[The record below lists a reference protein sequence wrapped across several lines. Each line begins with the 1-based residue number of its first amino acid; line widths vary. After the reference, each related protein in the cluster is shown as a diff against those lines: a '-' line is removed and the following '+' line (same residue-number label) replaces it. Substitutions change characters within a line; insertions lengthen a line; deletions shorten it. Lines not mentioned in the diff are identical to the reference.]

1 MDDGSNS
8 WEAWALGPSSRAPPA
23 GHRTIGFHDP
33 SIPARKKAPAHHTRP
48 GVGTRSSWPR
58 QPTGGDGLSRHDGS
72 PVDKTWFSC
81 RYGAPRATLGRNP
94 PSRRPPWAVFRNR
107 WERAADAGGS
117 GNSEGART
125 EINCFSKRHLET
137 PQPRLVFQQE
147 ERVAAET
154 GEERCKIIQKQAL
167 PLRSLR
173 VHYNQRKERAAGR
186 YRPSHHHP
194 AASYAGTDGLHKAA
208 RATGCHGGR
217 GRHHVRAGERVDQAQ
232 LPFQKTPPKT
242 AKTRVDLPQPS
253 RLDRLLDASTR
264 EEQRR
269 RGPGSQTYRR
279 RQTRCFCGFHRPIP
293 SKKKQTDGLS
303 QPLIR
308 TPGDA
313 HPPNPSSYQGAG
325 QQRFVLFTKTR
336 VVRGT
341 RKSRT
346 RAIDNRIPPVWISDT
361 RMTRI
366 RMESAIN

>member
-1 MDDGSNS
+1 M
-8 WEAWALGPSSRAPPA
+8 
-23 GHRTIGFHDP
+23 
-33 SIPARKKAPAHHTRP
+33 
-48 GVGTRSSWPR
+48 
-58 QPTGGDGLSRHDGS
+58 
-72 PVDKTWFSC
+72 
-81 RYGAPRATLGRNP
+81 
-94 PSRRPPWAVFRNR
+94 
-107 WERAADAGGS
+107 
-117 GNSEGART
+117 
-125 EINCFSKRHLET
+125 
-137 PQPRLVFQQE
+137 
-147 ERVAAET
+147 
-154 GEERCKIIQKQAL
+154 
-167 PLRSLR
+167 
-173 VHYNQRKERAAGR
+173 
-186 YRPSHHHP
+186 
-194 AASYAGTDGLHKAA
+194 HKAA

-232 LPFQKTPPKT
+232 LPFQKTPKT

-293 SKKKQTDGLS
+293 SKKKKQTDGLS

-313 HPPNPSSYQGAG
+313 HPPNPSSHQGAG

>member
-8 WEAWALGPSSRAPPA
+8 WEAWALGPSPRAPPA

-48 GVGTRSSWPR
+48 GVGTHSSWPR

-81 RYGAPRATLGRNP
+81 RYGAPRATLRRNP

-107 WERAADAGGS
+107 WERAAEAGGS
-117 GNSEGART
+117 GNSERART
-125 EINCFSKRHLET
+125 EINCFSKWHLET

-154 GEERCKIIQKQAL
+154 GEERCRMIRKQAL
-167 PLRSLR
+167 PLRSLRLR

-232 LPFQKTPPKT
+232 LPFQKTPKT

-293 SKKKQTDGLS
+293 SKKKADGWTV
-303 QPLIR
+303 PAPD
-308 TPGDA
+308 T
-313 HPPNPSSYQGAG
+313 HPRRCPSSKPEQLSRCGAAEVCSVYQDQGRQG
-325 QQRFVLFTKTR
+325 HTKKPHACHR
-336 VVRGT
+336 
-341 RKSRT
+341 
-346 RAIDNRIPPVWISDT
+346 
-361 RMTRI
+361 
-366 RMESAIN
+366 